1 MKNIKNIFKKM
12 NTEQNETEN
21 ELTEPAM
28 DNSAQEDAQ
37 PVDEKDKQIA
47 ELQAKVAELNDK
59 YIRLYSE
66 FDNFRKRTAKEKI
79 DLIQSGG
86 EDLFKSVLPILD
98 DFERAIKSNA
108 ETNDV
113 NAVKD
118 GVNLIYNKFKSTLTQ
133 KGLAEMNSLGEH
145 FNADIHEAI
154 TNNKNVTI
162 NHVRDLGPRIGKAR
176 DTDPEHRSGFDCSLK
191 IGGLDISV
199 TDYDSN
205 RPDGLMDVLPCQNM
219 TLNRVRGVYD
229 SSFIHDI
236 YPGVRFPFGD
246 YYQNLT
252 LRDVTLTD
260 LSVHPY
266 GNAPA
271 KEKRPLPF
279 TGARGTNNRNI
290 IFENVV
296 VNVKNWS
303 RPETQPEFG
312 GVGNQTHVTFN
323 IGK

>member
-1 MKNIKNIFKKM
+1 M

-154 TNNKNVTI
+154 TSIPAPSEEMKGKVVDELEKGYNLNGKIIRFAKVVT
-162 NHVRDLGPRIGKAR
+162 G
-176 DTDPEHRSGFDCSLK
+176 S
-191 IGGLDISV
+191 
-199 TDYDSN
+199 
-205 RPDGLMDVLPCQNM
+205 
-219 TLNRVRGVYD
+219 
-229 SSFIHDI
+229 
-236 YPGVRFPFGD
+236 
-246 YYQNLT
+246 
-252 LRDVTLTD
+252 
-260 LSVHPY
+260 
-266 GNAPA
+266 
-271 KEKRPLPF
+271 
-279 TGARGTNNRNI
+279 
-290 IFENVV
+290 
-296 VNVKNWS
+296 
-303 RPETQPEFG
+303 
-312 GVGNQTHVTFN
+312 
-323 IGK
+323 

>member
-1 MKNIKNIFKKM
+1 M

-37 PVDEKDKQIA
+37 PLDEKDKQIA

-79 DLIQSGG
+79 ELIQSGG
-86 EDLFKSVLPILD
+86 EDIFKSVLPVLD

-108 ETNDV
+108 ETNDI

-154 TNNKNVTI
+154 TSIPAPSEEMKGKVVDELEKGYNLNGKIIRFAKVVT
-162 NHVRDLGPRIGKAR
+162 G
-176 DTDPEHRSGFDCSLK
+176 S
-191 IGGLDISV
+191 
-199 TDYDSN
+199 
-205 RPDGLMDVLPCQNM
+205 
-219 TLNRVRGVYD
+219 
-229 SSFIHDI
+229 
-236 YPGVRFPFGD
+236 
-246 YYQNLT
+246 
-252 LRDVTLTD
+252 
-260 LSVHPY
+260 
-266 GNAPA
+266 
-271 KEKRPLPF
+271 
-279 TGARGTNNRNI
+279 
-290 IFENVV
+290 
-296 VNVKNWS
+296 
-303 RPETQPEFG
+303 
-312 GVGNQTHVTFN
+312 
-323 IGK
+323 